1 MPRQDDPA
9 VTCGAKEDRAAH
21 GVNPQAARR
30 GIPWRRL
37 VGLAIFLGG
46 AAVFVSGIFRMLP
59 LDDPRMRGALIG
71 GGMAA
76 LATALGTLPVL
87 LSHQFSQRTYDTL
100 LGFGAGVMLA
110 ASSFSLI
117 IPALASARLQGA
129 SAWGAGGIVG
139 TGIMGG
145 ALFLMLVN
153 RLVPHEHFIKG
164 REGGESRALKRV
176 WLFVLAIGLHN
187 LPEGMA
193 IGVAFAGTDAVA
205 AMALATGIS
214 IQDVPEGMVVALALR
229 GVGYGRWRSAGIGM
243 LSGLVE
249 PVAAVLGVAVISLS
263 ASLLPWGLAAAAGA
277 MLYVISHEI
286 IPESHR
292 EGHETFATGGLMVGF
307 VIMMLLDTA
316 LS

>member
-1 MPRQDDPA
+1 MPGPEDHTA
-9 VTCGAKEDRAAH
+9 TCGIEQHSAAS
-21 GVNPQAARR
+21 GMNPQAARK
-30 GIPWRRL
+30 IPWRRL
-37 VGLAIFLGG
+37 LGLAICLGG
-46 AAVFVSGIFRMLP
+46 AAALVSEIFRMLP
-59 LDDPRMRGALIG
+59 LDDPRMRGALTG
-71 GGMAA
+71 GAMAA

-117 IPALASARLQGA
+117 IPALASARSQGA

-139 TGIMGG
+139 AGIMAG
-145 ALFLMLVN
+145 ALFLLLVD
-153 RLVPHEHFIKG
+153 RLVPHEHFVKG
-164 REGGESRALKRV
+164 LEGRQARALKRV

-187 LPEGMA
+187 LPEGLA

-229 GVGYGRWRSAGIGM
+229 GVGYGRWTSAGIGM

-263 ASLLPWGLAAAAGA
+263 AGLLPWGLAAAAGA

-307 VIMMLLDTA
+307 VVMMLLDTA

>member
-1 MPRQDDPA
+1 MNQHILRS
-9 VTCGAKEDRAAH
+9 
-21 GVNPQAARR
+21 
-30 GIPWRRL
+30 PWRRIL
-37 VGLAIFLGG
+37 GLLIFFSG
-46 AAVFVSGIFRMLP
+46 AAVLLSEIFHSLP
-59 LDDPRMRGALIG
+59 LDDPRMRGALTG
-71 GGMAA
+71 GAMAA

-117 IPALASARLQGA
+117 IPALASARAQGA
-129 SAWGAGGIVG
+129 GPWGAGSIVG
-139 TGIMGG
+139 AGILAG
-145 ALFLMLVN
+145 AMFLLLVD
-153 RLVPHEHFIKG
+153 RVVPHEHFVKG
-164 REGGESRALKRV
+164 LEGPKARAMKRV

-187 LPEGMA
+187 LPEGLA
-193 IGVAFAGTDAVA
+193 IGVAFAGTDPVA

-229 GVGYGRWRSAGIGM
+229 GVGYSRWTSAGIGM
-243 LSGLVE
+243 LSGLIE
-249 PVAAVLGVAVISLS
+249 PVAAVLGVVIISLS
-263 ASLLPWGLAAAAGA
+263 ATLLPWGLAAAAGA

-292 EGHETFATGGLMVGF
+292 EGHESFATGGLIVGF

-316 LS
+316 LG

>member
-1 MPRQDDPA
+1 MNMQTLRS
-9 VTCGAKEDRAAH
+9 
-21 GVNPQAARR
+21 
-30 GIPWRRL
+30 PWRRML
-37 VGLAIFLGG
+37 GFAIFFGG
-46 AAVFVSGIFRMLP
+46 AAVLVSEIFRSLP
-59 LDDPRMRGALIG
+59 LDDPRMRGALTG
-71 GGMAA
+71 GAMAA

-117 IPALASARLQGA
+117 IPALASAKSLGA
-129 SAWGAGGIVG
+129 GAWGAGGIVG
-139 TGIMGG
+139 AGILAG
-145 ALFLMLVN
+145 ALLLMLID
-153 RLVPHEHFIKG
+153 RMVPHEHFVKG
-164 REGGESRALKRV
+164 LEGPQARAMKRA

-187 LPEGMA
+187 LPEGLA

-205 AMALATGIS
+205 ALALATGIS
-214 IQDVPEGMVVALALR
+214 IQDVPEGLVVALALR
-229 GVGYGRWRSAGIGM
+229 GVGYGRWASAGMGV

-263 ASLLPWGLAAAAGA
+263 ASFLPWGLSAAAGA

-292 EGHETFATGGLMVGF
+292 AGHETFATGGLMLGF
-307 VIMMLLDTA
+307 VLMMLLDTA
-316 LS
+316 LG